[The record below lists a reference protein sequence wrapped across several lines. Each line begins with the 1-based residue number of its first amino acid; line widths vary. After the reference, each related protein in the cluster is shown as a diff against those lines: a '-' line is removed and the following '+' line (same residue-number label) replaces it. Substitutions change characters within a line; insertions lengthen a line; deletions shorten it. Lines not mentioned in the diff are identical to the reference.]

1 MIKTVK
7 IILSSL
13 FSLSFWKK
21 PKASKFLIV
30 MPSGSKMLFDNVISS
45 NLLSRK

>member
-1 MIKTVK
+1 MIKTLK

-21 PKASKFLIV
+21 PKAHKHIVV
-30 MPSGSKMLFDNVISS
+30 MPASSKEL
-45 NLLSRK
+45 